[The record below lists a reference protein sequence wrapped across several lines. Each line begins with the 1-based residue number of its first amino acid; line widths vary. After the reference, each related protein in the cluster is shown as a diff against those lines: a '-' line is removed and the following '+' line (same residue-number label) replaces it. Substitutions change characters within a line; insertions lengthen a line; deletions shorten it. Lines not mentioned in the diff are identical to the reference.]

1 MILITLTC
9 IAILI
14 SWFRGE
20 DVKSKLDELK
30 NTDWGKSALE
40 IFSTIKEYSKKI
52 GRFACG
58 NALKLWFVLLD
69 SRTTTLEKALSCG
82 AIIYIISEGSFI
94 PVRVYKL
101 LGLADE
107 GLAVAYVIDKVKDK
121 MTPAIENKVKDVLDE
136 WFGPEYSISDAK
148 A

>member
-1 MILITLTC
+1 MILITFTC
-9 IAILI
+9 ITILI
-14 SWFRGE
+14 CWFRGE

-30 NTDWGKSALE
+30 NTDWGKYAVE
-40 IFSTIKEYSKKI
+40 IFSTIKEHSKKI

-69 SRTTTLEKALSCG
+69 SRTTTLEKALICG
-82 AIIYIISEGSFI
+82 AIIYIISKGSFI
-94 PVRVYKL
+94 PVRVFKL

-107 GLAVAYVIDKVKDK
+107 VLAVAYVIDKVKDK

-136 WFGPEYSISDAK
+136 WFGPEYSVSDAK

>member
-9 IAILI
+9 ITILI
-14 SWFRGE
+14 CWFRGE

-30 NTDWGKSALE
+30 NTDWGKYAVE
-40 IFSTIKEYSKKI
+40 IFSTIKEHSKKI

-58 NALKLWFVLLD
+58 NALKLWFILLD
-69 SRTTTLEKALSCG
+69 SRTTTLEKALICG
-82 AIIYIISEGSFI
+82 AIIYIISKGSFI
-94 PVRVYKL
+94 PVRVFKL

-107 GLAVAYVIDKVKDK
+107 VLAVAYVIDKVKDK

-136 WFGPEYSISDAK
+136 WFGPEYSVSDAK

>member
-1 MILITLTC
+1 MILITFTC

-14 SWFRGE
+14 CWLKGE
-20 DVKSKLDELK
+20 DIKPRLDELK
-30 NTDWGKSALE
+30 NTDWGKYALE
-40 IFSTIKEYSKKI
+40 IFTTIKGYAKKI
-52 GRFACG
+52 GRYASG
-58 NALKLWFVLLD
+58 NALKLWFVLQD
-69 SRTTTLEKALSCG
+69 PRTTTLEKALICG
-82 AIIYIISEGSFI
+82 AILYIVSKGSII

-107 GLAVAYVIDKVKDK
+107 GLAAAYVIDKVKDK

-136 WFGPEYSISDAK
+136 WFGPEYSVSDAK

>member
-14 SWFRGE
+14 CWFRGE

-30 NTDWGKSALE
+30 NTDWGKYALE

-69 SRTTTLEKALSCG
+69 SRTTTLEKALICG
-82 AIIYIISEGSFI
+82 AIIYIISKGSFI

>member
-9 IAILI
+9 ITILI
-14 SWFRGE
+14 CWFRGE

-30 NTDWGKSALE
+30 NTDWGKYAVE
-40 IFSTIKEYSKKI
+40 IFSTIKEHSKKI

-69 SRTTTLEKALSCG
+69 SRTTTLEKALICG
-82 AIIYIISEGSFI
+82 AIIYIISKGSFI
-94 PVRVYKL
+94 PVRVFKL

-107 GLAVAYVIDKVKDK
+107 VLAVAYVIDKVKDK

-136 WFGPEYSISDAK
+136 WFGPEYSVSDAK

>member
-1 MILITLTC
+1 MILITITC
-9 IAILI
+9 IGILI
-14 SWFRGE
+14 CWFKGE
-20 DVKSKLDELK
+20 DVKPKLEELK
-30 NTDWGKSALE
+30 NTNWGRYALE
-40 IFSTIKEYSKKI
+40 IFSTIREYSKKI

-69 SRTTTLEKALSCG
+69 SRTTTLEKALICG
-82 AIIYIISEGSFI
+82 AIIYIISKGSFI
-94 PVRVYKL
+94 PVRVFKL

-107 GLAVAYVIDKVKDK
+107 VLAVAYVIDKVKDK

-136 WFGPEYSISDAK
+136 WFGPEYSVSDAK